1 MSLVA
6 TKVMF
11 RGINPINLDA
21 KGRMAIPSRYRE
33 PLAVHCAGQ
42 MVATIDTESRCL
54 LLYPIHEWEV
64 IQKKIEALPS
74 FDKNARRIQRLL
86 LGHATDIEMDASGRL
101 LLSAPLREYAQL
113 EKKIVL
119 LGQGKKFE
127 IWSETLWN
135 QTRDEYLQLG
145 DTQTE
150 LPVDL
155 QSLSL

>member
-1 MSLVA
+1 M
-6 TKVMF
+6 MF

-33 PLAVHCAGQ
+33 QLNVHCAGQ

-54 LLYPIHEWEV
+54 LLYPIHEWEE
-64 IQKKIEALPS
+64 IQQKIEALPS
-74 FDKNARRIQRLL
+74 YDKNARRIQRLL
-86 LGHATDIEMDASGRL
+86 LGHATDVDMDANGRL

-113 EKKIVL
+113 GKKIVL

-127 IWSETLWN
+127 VWSEELWN
-135 QTRDEYLQLG
+135 QTRDEYLQQS
-145 DTQTE
+145 DDEIE